1 MLIRKF
7 GEAIILYPLLI
18 LMAATNGSNT
28 PRRIEPVANNTALQ
42 PVTEEVAV
50 DNTQAPI
57 IKLNV
62 HAVKFVAD
70 YARKNGEDLE
80 LARRRSALCFTMM
93 DSVLNMYGIPT
104 ELKYLAV
111 VESNLDTKAVSPVGA
126 VGPWQLMPTTA
137 KLLGLKI
144 KRRYDERTY
153 YTKSTEAAAM
163 YLRDLHNEFH
173 DWLLVVAAY
182 NSGPG
187 PVYAAIHKSGSRNF
201 WKMQQYLPEE
211 TRVHVKRF
219 IGTHYYFEG
228 KGSVATLTKSE
239 LNQFKK
245 ATAAYYER
253 KNLAKKD
260 KSRKGNGTETSMI
273 VSMLSGLMLKNE
285 A

>member
-7 GEAIILYPLLI
+7 GEAIIMYTLLI

-28 PRRIEPVANNTALQ
+28 PLRIEPLANNTELQ
-42 PVTEEVAV
+42 TVTEGVAV
-50 DNTQAPI
+50 DNTQAPT
-57 IKLNV
+57 IKLNA

-80 LARRRSALCFTMM
+80 LARRRSVLCFNMM

-111 VESNLDTKAVSPVGA
+111 VESNLDTKAVSQVGA

-153 YTKSTEAAAM
+153 YTKSTEAAAI

-239 LNQFKK
+239 LNQYKK

-273 VSMLSGLMLKNE
+273 VSMLSGLLMKNE

>member
-7 GEAIILYPLLI
+7 GEAIILYPLI
-18 LMAATNGSNT
+18 VLMVATNGSNA
-28 PRRIEPVANNTALQ
+28 PRRMEVVAKDAALQ
-42 PVTEEVAV
+42 PVAEESAY
-50 DNTQAPI
+50 DPLAPTI
-57 IKLNV
+57 RLNA

-70 YARKNGEDLE
+70 YKKKNAEDLE
-80 LARRRSALCFTMM
+80 LARRRSTLCFTMM
-93 DSVLNMYGIPT
+93 DSLLNMYGVPR

-111 VESNLDTKAVSPVGA
+111 VESNLDTKAVSQVGA

-137 KLLGLKI
+137 KILGLKI
-144 KRRYDERTY
+144 TRRYDERTY
-153 YTKSTEAAAM
+153 YTKSTLAAAK
-163 YLRDLHNEFH
+163 YLRDLHAEFG

-187 PVYAAIHKSGSRNF
+187 PVYTAMEKSGSHNF

-211 TRVHVKRF
+211 TRAHVKRF

-239 LNQFKK
+239 LNQYTK
-245 ATAAYYER
+245 AVAAYNE
-253 KNLAKKD
+253 KKTLAAKEKSKKT
-260 KSRKGNGTETSMI
+260 NGTETSMI
-273 VSMLSGLMLKNE
+273 ISMLSGLLLKND

>member
-18 LMAATNGSNT
+18 LMAATNGSNS
-28 PRRIEPVANNTALQ
+28 PRRIEPVASEPVLQ
-42 PVTEEVAV
+42 PVTEESVP
-50 DNTQAPI
+50 DTQAPTI
-57 IKLNV
+57 RLNA

-93 DSVLNMYGIPT
+93 DSVLNMYGIPS

-111 VESNLDTKAVSPVGA
+111 VESNLDRKAVSQVGA

-137 KLLGLKI
+137 KILGLKI
-144 KRRYDERTY
+144 KRKYDERTY
-153 YTKSTEAAAM
+153 YAKSTEAAAI

-187 PVYAAIHKSGSRNF
+187 PVYTAIHKSGSRNF

-211 TRVHVKRF
+211 TRAHVKRF

-228 KGSVATLTKSE
+228 KGSVVTLTKSE

-245 ATAAYYER
+245 ATAAYYEK
-253 KNLAKKD
+253 KNMASKAKNK
-260 KSRKGNGTETSMI
+260 KGNGTENSVI
-273 VSMLSGLMLKNE
+273 ISMLTGLMLKNE